1 MPDPGESELP
11 DQAEPDELPAGE
23 QEPDATTQLFRLA
36 KPLELVPA
44 EFRDVSFGPAVGGY
58 NRKQVDAYVESVNR
72 LIAELE
78 ISRSPEKAVQLA
90 LDRVGEQTAGIL
102 QHAREAAEE
111 LTAAAVAESEHA
123 SRRARVEADE
133 LLEQA
138 QDEAREMLDRAA
150 ADSAA
155 LVASS
160 QQRLEAI
167 REAIEDA
174 RREHGHVLEQ
184 LRATAVALQAF
195 AAQSQG
201 ERRPADAPP
210 EPAASLEDADEQAT
224 EVIEAVEPAEEEG
237 EDPGDADGDVGE
249 PRARR
254 RITRSR
260 PHPARRETAGSGPA
274 RRD

>member
-1 MPDPGESELP
+1 MPDLGDSELP
-11 DQAEPDELPAGE
+11 DGAEPDERPAEE
-23 QEPDATTQLFRLA
+23 QEDDATTQLFRLA

-44 EFRDVSFGPAVGGY
+44 EFRDVSFSPAVGGY
-58 NRKQVDAYVESVNR
+58 NRKQVDAYVERVNR

-111 LTAAAVAESEHA
+111 LTAAAVSESEHA

-133 LLEQA
+133 VLEQA
-138 QDEAREMLDRAA
+138 QNDARDMLDRAA
-150 ADSAA
+150 ADSAE
-155 LVASS
+155 LVARS

-167 REAIEDA
+167 REATEDG
-174 RREHGHVLEQ
+174 RREHAHVLEQ
-184 LRATAVALQAF
+184 LRSTAVALQAF
-195 AAQSQG
+195 AEQAQDG
-201 ERRPADAPP
+201 GRPSEVPP
-210 EPAASLEDADEQAT
+210 EPAEDADQQAT
-224 EVIEAVEPAEEEG
+224 EVIEAVEPVEEDG
-237 EDPGDADGDVGE
+237 EDPGDADGDAGE
-249 PRARR
+249 LPPRR

-260 PHPARRETAGSGPA
+260 PRPARRETAGSGPA